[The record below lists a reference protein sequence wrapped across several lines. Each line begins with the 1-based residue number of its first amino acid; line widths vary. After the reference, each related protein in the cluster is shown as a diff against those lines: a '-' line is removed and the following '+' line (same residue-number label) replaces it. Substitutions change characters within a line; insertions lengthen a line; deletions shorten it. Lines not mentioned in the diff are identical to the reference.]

1 MKKKLWSLLLA
12 LCVCLASLLSPELV
26 FAETEGTTVL
36 TIRIGDKTYENVTN
50 GTTIIGDFDL
60 KDLEFWVESVNGN
73 KLENVGSKSTAK
85 DSQGRNPLEIAS
97 VPGDGRVAVTLIY
110 HAEDDPVAAN
120 QAYGFSVAGIVFANS
135 EEGVITKP
143 TVGKVSGLKATAGT
157 KAVKLSWKKSSSI
170 SGYEIQYSTSKNFDS
185 AKTVKASK
193 SKTSYTIKNLKGSKK
208 YYVRIRAYKNYTD
221 ELGQKVKAEGKWSKA
236 VSTTTKK

>member
-73 KLENVGSKSTAK
+73 KLEKEI
-85 DSQGRNPLEIAS
+85 GRAH
-97 VPGDGRVAVTLIY
+97 V
-110 HAEDDPVAAN
+110 
-120 QAYGFSVAGIVFANS
+120 
-135 EEGVITKP
+135 
-143 TVGKVSGLKATAGT
+143 
-157 KAVKLSWKKSSSI
+157 
-170 SGYEIQYSTSKNFDS
+170 
-185 AKTVKASK
+185 
-193 SKTSYTIKNLKGSKK
+193 
-208 YYVRIRAYKNYTD
+208 
-221 ELGQKVKAEGKWSKA
+221 
-236 VSTTTKK
+236 